1 MTERQTNKRLLR
13 DLIDV
18 FWNQGALDR
27 HAEFF
32 VPGAVVHSG
41 LIDYAVP
48 DGLVGGYAQGLMAA
62 FPDLHHTIDHQLIDG
77 DRAAMRYHGTGTLQ
91 NDYRGLTASGQKLD
105 AFLIDVFGKLCPSHP
120 KHIGVFDLWMNTKAP
135 HFHKL
140 AIVRLQRRK
149 LIVLRRITFFDF

>member
-91 NDYRGLTASGQKLD
+91 NDYRGLTASGQK
-105 AFLIDVFGKLCPSHP
+105 IDYHGNVIFRLSRGRIAEVWS
-120 KHIGVFDLWMNTKAP
+120 NSS
-135 HFHKL
+135 L
-140 AIVRLQRRK
+140 ADWVAAQK
-149 LIVLRRITFFDF
+149 G